1 MDYPNP
7 PAPIAAPGQ
16 RLAGKVVFVAGASS
30 GIGEAAS
37 RRFAAEGAR
46 VAVAAR
52 RIDRL
57 EKLVEELEAEGA
69 EAFAVACDVADDASV
84 EAAVGAT
91 VDRFG
96 RLDGAFDN
104 AGVAGDHKPLHE
116 ITPEEFDHVVDV
128 NLRGTFLCMKHQI
141 PHLRAAGG
149 GSIVVTSSIFG
160 LVGGPGNADYGS
172 SKWGLTG
179 LIRAAA
185 LDYWDDG
192 LRVNAVAPGPT
203 WSEMVERRM
212 STEEGRAMV
221 ERLGDIAH
229 PEDVARAALFLLS
242 DDARW
247 TTGCIIPIDG
257 GFTIK

>member
-1 MDYPNP
+1 MNYPNP
-7 PAPIAAPGQ
+7 PPPLAASGR

-30 GIGEAAS
+30 GIGESAA
-37 RRFAAEGAR
+37 RLFAAEGAR

-52 RIDRL
+52 RLDRL
-57 EKLVEELEAEGA
+57 EKVVDELVSAGA
-69 EAFAVACDVADDASV
+69 EAFAVPCDVADETSV
-84 EAAVGAT
+84 EAAVSAT
-91 VDRFG
+91 VERFG
-96 RLDGAFDN
+96 RLDAAFDN

-116 ITPEEFDHVVDV
+116 ITADEFDRVLDI
-128 NLRGTFLCMKHQI
+128 NLRGTFLCLRHQI

-149 GSIVVTSSIFG
+149 GSVVVTSSIFG

-192 LRVNAVAPGPT
+192 IRVNAVAPGPT

-212 STEEGRAMV
+212 STDEGRAMV
-221 ERLGDIAH
+221 ERLGVIAH
-229 PEDVARAALFLLS
+229 PEDVARAALFLLGDES
-242 DDARW
+242 RW
-247 TTGCIIPIDG
+247 TTGCVIPVDG